1 VDDEI
6 INESVE
12 LRGKQINLPVILVL
26 LALIAGTAERVVA
39 QASTSSFAKPELV
52 RSFRVEIDQKRI
64 DAILERVRTAKLP
77 KQMPPTSAAKPAWE
91 TGADIQYLEGLR
103 QYWTTKFDWRAA
115 EARLNRYPQYK
126 AHVDDVDIHFYYVK
140 GEGSNPLP
148 LLLTHGW
155 PSSVVEFLDVIGPL
169 TQPSKHGGRAE
180 DAFTVIIPSLP
191 GYAFSSLP
199 GDMNIWNTTARLW
212 HKLVTQVIGHK
223 QYVAQ
228 GGDVGSEITVLLAY
242 NYPRSVKAI
251 HLNLLPWGNIPA
263 EQQTPEEKVWVA
275 TGDAY
280 MAAEFDYL
288 RLQANRPMMPSVAL
302 ADSPMGTAAWIAEKF
317 YVWSDNNGDLD
328 KTFSKDLLLTNIML
342 YLLSDSGVEGS
353 FRFYRAI
360 RDELRWTFVPGKI
373 DVPTSVAL
381 FPRDYPMG
389 RPPIETAKRWYNI
402 VRYTP
407 MPRGG
412 HFAALEQP
420 DLFVNDLRESFRSA
434 R

>member
-1 VDDEI
+1 MFCKLSSFVTVL
-6 INESVE
+6 SVA
-12 LRGKQINLPVILVL
+12 VL
-26 LALIAGTAERVVA
+26 LLLPITARPQ
-39 QASTSSFAKPELV
+39 QAAAFARPDLV
-52 RSFRVEIDQKRI
+52 REFKVAVPQERI
-64 DAILERVRTAKLP
+64 DAILERVRNAKLP
-77 KQMPPTSAAKPAWE
+77 RQMPATSAEKVAWE
-91 TGADIQYLEGLR
+91 TGADIQWLEGLR
-103 QYWTTKFDWRAA
+103 QYWTKQFSWRAA
-115 EARLNRYPQYK
+115 EARLNRYPQYI
-126 AHVDDVDIHFYYVK
+126 ARVDGVDIHFYYVK

-155 PSSVVEFLDVIGPL
+155 PGSVVEFLDVIGPL

-191 GYAFSSLP
+191 GYAFSGLP
-199 GDMNIWNTTARLW
+199 ADMNIWNTTARLW
-212 HKLVTQVIGHK
+212 HKLVTEVIGHER
-223 QYVAQ
+223 YVAQ
-228 GGDVGSEITVLLAY
+228 GGDVGSEITVLLAHH
-242 NYPRSVKAI
+242 YPRSVKAI
-251 HLNLLPWGNIPA
+251 HLNLIPWGYIPPD
-263 EQQTPEEKVWVA
+263 QQTPEEKAWA
-275 TGDAY
+275 TTGDAF

-288 RLQANRPMMPSVAL
+288 RLQVNKPMMLSVAL

-317 YVWSDNNGDLD
+317 YAWSDHNGDLD
-328 KTFSKDLLLTNIML
+328 KTFTKDLLLTDIML

-381 FPRDYPMG
+381 FPREYPIG
-389 RPPIETAKRWYNI
+389 RAPLETAKRWYNI

-412 HFAALEQP
+412 HFPALEQP
-420 DLFVNDLRESFRSA
+420 DLFVKDLRESFRSA

>member
-1 VDDEI
+1 MKSSMSLL
-6 INESVE
+6 N
-12 LRGKQINLPVILVL
+12 RGTSMIKLPVILVL
-26 LALIAGTAERVVA
+26 LALFAGTAERVVA
-39 QASTSSFAKPELV
+39 QATTRSFAKPELV
-52 RSFRVEIDQKRI
+52 RPFRVEIDQKRI
-64 DAILERVRTAKLP
+64 DAILQRVRTAKLP
-77 KQMPPTSAAKPAWE
+77 RQMPPTSAGKPAWE

-103 QYWTTKFDWRAA
+103 QYWTTKFNWRAA

-126 AHVDDVDIHFYYVK
+126 ARVDGVDIHFYYVK

-155 PSSVVEFLDVIGPL
+155 PGSVVEFLDVIGPL

-199 GDMNIWNTTARLW
+199 GDMNIWNTTTRLW
-212 HKLVTQVIGHK
+212 HKLVTEVIGHK
-223 QYVAQ
+223 QFAAQ
-228 GGDVGSEITVLLAY
+228 GGDVGSEITVLLAHH
-242 NYPRSVKAI
+242 YPRSVNAI
-251 HLNLLPWGNIPA
+251 HLNLLPWGYIPP
-263 EQQTPEEKVWVA
+263 EQQTPEEKMWST
-275 TGDAY
+275 TGDSY

-288 RLQANRPMMPSVAL
+288 RLQVNRPMMPSVAL
-302 ADSPMGTAAWIAEKF
+302 ADSPIGTAAWIAEKF

-328 KTFSKDLLLTNIML
+328 KTFPKDVLLTNIML

-381 FPRDYPMG
+381 FPREYPMG
-389 RPPIETAKRWYNI
+389 RPPVETAKRWYNI